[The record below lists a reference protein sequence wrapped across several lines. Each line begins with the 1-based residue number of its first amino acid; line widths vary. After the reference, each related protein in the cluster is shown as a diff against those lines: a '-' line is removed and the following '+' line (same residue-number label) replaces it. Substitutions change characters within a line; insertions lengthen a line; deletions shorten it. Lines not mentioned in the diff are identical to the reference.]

1 MDFLFSFE
9 VGAPAVFR
17 GHIERRKKTSD
28 ADKLLKEEVGLL
40 VAGLRLI
47 ERVGKRSARG
57 WGWCQVKSITLTGMQ
72 ETWESV
78 LKAYLK
84 GEGKEK
90 SEGGVGE
97 GS

>member
-17 GHIERRKKTSD
+17 GYIERKGKASNV
-28 ADKLLKEEVGLL
+28 AELLEEVSLL

-57 WGWCQVKSITLTGMQ
+57 WGWCQVKNITLTGMQ
-72 ETWESV
+72 KTWELV

-90 SEGGVGE
+90 PEGGVGE